1 MNKYICDEAIRCT
14 FKTLEVKLEELD
26 NAYTALGLREQQLAA
41 SQARVD
47 ELRKA
52 LTAVPSILYGLGI
65 EDVRQ
70 AQVAQLAIEVCRAA
84 LRVEP

>member
-1 MNKYICDEAIRCT
+1 
-14 FKTLEVKLEELD
+14 LEVKLEELD

-41 SQARVD
+41 SQARVNR
-47 ELRKA
+47 LREA
-52 LTAVPSILYGLGI
+52 LTAVPGILYGLGF